1 MKKAIQ
7 FMIISALA
15 FTLLNVGVK
24 YLGKFNVY
32 QIVFFRALG
41 SLFFTFPFLLKNK
54 ISFIGNKVKLLVA
67 RSIVGLIAMTM
78 FFASI
83 KLLPTGTAVSIRY
96 IAPIFAALFA
106 LFLLKERIKPIQWLF
121 FIAAFCGVL
130 MLKGLETN
138 VDSLGFVFALIS
150 ALFTGLVFIIIRRIG
165 NQDHP
170 MVIVNYFMVTSF
182 IIAGILSIKYWI
194 QPIGIEWVALL
205 SLGVFGYFG
214 QIYMTKALQTS
225 ETRLVAPLKYIEV
238 VFTMLAGVIW
248 FTEDY
253 TIVTILGMILI
264 ITSLVLN
271 VIVVKRK
278 Q

>member
-1 MKKAIQ
+1 
-7 FMIISALA
+7 MIISALA

-41 SLFFTFPFLLKNK
+41 SLFFTYPFLLKNK
-54 ISFIGNKVKLLVA
+54 ISIVGNKVKLLIA
-67 RSIVGLIAMTM
+67 RSIVGLIAMTL
-78 FFASI
+78 FFSAL

-106 LFLLKERIKPIQWLF
+106 LLILKEKIKPIQWLF

-130 MLKGLETN
+130 MLKGFDTDIN
-138 VDSLGFVFALIS
+138 SLGFIFALIS
-150 ALFTGLVFIIIRRIG
+150 ALFTGLVFILIRKIG
-165 NQDHP
+165 THDHP
-170 MVIVNYFMVTSF
+170 MVIVNYFMTTSF
-182 IIAGILSIKYWI
+182 IISGVLSIKFWI
-194 QPIGIEWVALL
+194 HPEGLEWVCLL

-214 QIYMTKALQTS
+214 QIYMTKALQNS

-253 TIVTILGMILI
+253 TSITILGMLLI

-271 VIVVKRK
+271 VLIVKK
-278 Q
+278 K

>member
-1 MKKAIQ
+1 
-7 FMIISALA
+7 MIISALA
-15 FTLLNVGVK
+15 FVFLNIGVK

-41 SLFFTFPFLLKNK
+41 SLFFTYPYLIKNK
-54 ISFIGNKVKLLVA
+54 ISIKGNKVGLLVA
-67 RSIVGLIAMTM
+67 RSIVGLIAMTL
-78 FFASI
+78 FFASL

-96 IAPIFAALFA
+96 TAPIFAAVFA
-106 LFLLKERIKPIQWLF
+106 LVILKERIKPVQWLF

-130 MLKGLETN
+130 MLKGFDTN
-138 VDSLGFVFALIS
+138 INSLGFLYVIIS
-150 ALFTGLVFIIIRRIG
+150 ALFTGLVFILIRKIG
-165 NQDHP
+165 DQDHP
-170 MVIVNYFMVTSF
+170 MVIVNYFMTTSL
-182 IIAGILSIKYWI
+182 IISGILSINYWI
-194 QPIGIEWVALL
+194 KPEGIEWLWLL

-238 VFTMLAGVIW
+238 VFTMIAGVVW

-253 TIVTILGMILI
+253 TIITILGMVLI

-271 VIVVKRK
+271 VLVVKK
-278 Q
+278 N

>member
-1 MKKAIQ
+1 
-7 FMIISALA
+7 MIISALA

>member
-1 MKKAIQ
+1 
-7 FMIISALA
+7 MIISALA

-54 ISFIGNKVKLLVA
+54 ISFVGNNVKLLIA

-83 KLLPTGTAVSIRY
+83 KLLPTGTAVSVRY

-106 LFLLKERIKPIQWLF
+106 LFILKEKIKPIQWLF

-130 MLKGLETN
+130 MLKGFDADIN
-138 VDSLGFVFALIS
+138 SLGFLFALIS

-170 MVIVNYFMVTSF
+170 MVIVNYFMVTSVV
-182 IIAGILSIKYWI
+182 IAGLLSINYWV
-194 QPIGIEWVALL
+194 QPIGIEWLWLL
-205 SLGVFGYFG
+205 SLGIFGYFG

-238 VFTMLAGVIW
+238 IFTMIAGVVW

-253 TIVTILGMILI
+253 TIITILGMLLI

-271 VIVVKRK
+271 VLVVKK
-278 Q
+278 K

>member
-15 FTLLNVGVK
+15 FVFLNIGVK

-41 SLFFTFPFLLKNK
+41 SLFFTYPYLIKNK
-54 ISFIGNKVKLLVA
+54 ISIKGNKVGLLVA
-67 RSIVGLIAMTM
+67 RSIVGLIAMTL
-78 FFASI
+78 FFASL

-96 IAPIFAALFA
+96 TAPIFAAVFA
-106 LFLLKERIKPIQWLF
+106 LVILKERIKPVQWLF

-130 MLKGLETN
+130 MLKGFDTN
-138 VDSLGFVFALIS
+138 INSLGFLYVIIS
-150 ALFTGLVFIIIRRIG
+150 ALFTGLVFILIRKIG
-165 NQDHP
+165 DQDHP
-170 MVIVNYFMVTSF
+170 MVIVNYFMTTSL
-182 IIAGILSIKYWI
+182 IISGILSINYWI
-194 QPIGIEWVALL
+194 KPEGIEWLWLL

-238 VFTMLAGVIW
+238 VFTMIAGVVW

-253 TIVTILGMILI
+253 TIITILGMVLI

-271 VIVVKRK
+271 VLVVKK
-278 Q
+278 N